1 MPPKEKY
8 TDPKLRDEVKEEIHN
23 SDKGGAP
30 GQWSA
35 RKAQM
40 MAQECVTSPISPRR
54 VFFLTSVP
62 RYKNRGGGYNTDK
75 SQQDESQKHLSEWTE
90 EEWQTKEG
98 SGHAK
103 KDDGTEKRYLPKK
116 AWEQMREKEKEETEE
131 KKEEGSKEGK
141 QYAGNTEKAKES
153 RKEVSGGKGEKKQK
167 SKSKKGDDGEDDDH
181 DDDEEYQDDGAD
193 EEEEEEV
200 ADDENVDAAAGE
212 DDDEV
217 EYQDD
222 GADEQEV
229 EEDEGVDDDDEVE
242 GQNGDGEEAKTGQ
255 KRSRGQQ
262 NGSNKSQKNNSGKA
276 QSKQS
281 NGNKNGDDSDKDKSK
296 SNGTVGSKHQ
306 KDEDP
311 APKGSADRLPKKG
324 QAAQWKS
331 LPGFVKG
338 KVEDIL
344 TEAQEVDGKN
354 VKASE
359 KDPRIVLKSDSSGK
373 ICVHKPEA
381 CYYD

>member
-1 MPPKEKY
+1 MVRAES
-8 TDPKLRDEVKEEIHN
+8 
-23 SDKGGAP
+23 SDDGSRVSSSP
-30 GQWSA
+30 LLSA
-35 RKAQM
+35 LKRESSRI
-40 MAQECVTSPISPRR
+40 EC
-54 VFFLTSVP
+54 FLTCVP
-62 RYKNRGGGYNTDK
+62 RYKKRGGGYNTDK
-75 SQQDESQKHLSEWTE
+75 SQQDGSQKHLSEWTE

-116 AWEQMREKEKEETEE
+116 AWEKMSEKEKEETEE
-131 KKEEGSKEGK
+131 KKEEGGKEGR
-141 QYAGNTEKAKES
+141 QYVGNTEKARES
-153 RKEVSGGKGEKKQK
+153 RREVSGGKGIKGEKQK
-167 SKSKKGDDGEDDDH
+167 KDEGEDEEEDDDAAEGSQ
-181 DDDEEYQDDGAD
+181 DEYQDDGAD
-193 EEEEEEV
+193 EEEV
-200 ADDENVDAAAGE
+200 ADGEEGDAAADQ
-212 DDDEV
+212 DDDEE

-222 GADEQEV
+222 GIDGEEVEEV
-229 EEDEGVDDDDEVE
+229 EEDEEVDDDDDDDTE
-242 GQNGDGEEAKTGQ
+242 GQNGESEEATTGQ

-281 NGNKNGDDSDKDKSK
+281 NGNKNGDDSGKDKSKSK

-359 KDPRIVLKSDSSGK
+359 NDPRIVLKSDSSGK